1 MSSQVIYDS
10 ECPYCTLISKLVDLS
25 SRFDTM
31 AYSSSSAQEIL
42 EKEFEDPGFTFYM
55 IGDQKV
61 YFGDKAAQEI
71 AVRLYRSKIA
81 GKLFLNLYPYLS
93 KIFSVLSGRRSI
105 SQPTCTEDRCIVK
118 GQTGGVVERTNQL
131 EEPS

>member
-1 MSSQVIYDS
+1 MVSLVIYDS
-10 ECPYCTLISKLVDLS
+10 NCPYCTLISKVVNLS

-31 AYSSSSAQEIL
+31 AYNSSSAQEIL

-55 IGDQKV
+55 ISDQKV
-61 YFGDKAAQEI
+61 YFGDKAAQKI

-81 GKLFLNLYPYLS
+81 GKVFLNLYPYLS
-93 KIFSVLSGRRSI
+93 KTFSVLSGGRSI

-118 GQTGGVVERTNQL
+118 GQTRGVVERTNRS
-131 EEPS
+131 EELS

>member
-1 MSSQVIYDS
+1 MSSQVIYDP
-10 ECPYCTLISKLVDLS
+10 ECPYCTLISKAVDLS

-31 AYSSSSAQEIL
+31 AYGSSSAQEIL

-81 GKLFLNLYPYLS
+81 GRIFLNLYPYLS
-93 KIFSVLSGRRSI
+93 RTFSVLSGGRSI
-105 SQPTCTEDRCIVK
+105 SQPTCTEDRCVVMS
-118 GQTGGVVERTNQL
+118 QNGGVVERTNRS
-131 EEPS
+131 EELS